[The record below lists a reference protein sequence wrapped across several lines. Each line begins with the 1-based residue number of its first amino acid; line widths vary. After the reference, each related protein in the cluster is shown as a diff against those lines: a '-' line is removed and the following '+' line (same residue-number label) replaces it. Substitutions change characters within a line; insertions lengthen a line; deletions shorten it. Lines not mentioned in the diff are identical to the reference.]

1 MFHLLC
7 IMLSMVFFGFTSE
20 AWKNK
25 FKPDTAS
32 FKENQQFKRY
42 WMRLSNYVLLIVKNG

>member
-7 IMLSMVFFGFTSE
+7 IMLSMVFFL
-20 AWKNK
+20 ALPARKNK
-25 FKPDTAS
+25 FKPDPAS